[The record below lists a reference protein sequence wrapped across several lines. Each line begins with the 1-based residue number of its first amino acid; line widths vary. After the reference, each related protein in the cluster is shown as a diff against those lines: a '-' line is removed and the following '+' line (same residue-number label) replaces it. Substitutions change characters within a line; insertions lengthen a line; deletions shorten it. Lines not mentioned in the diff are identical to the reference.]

1 MILFSWVTFKVP
13 WSKEL
18 ACLQFPSLLSC
29 AIACFLT
36 LLWYYLWSQLIL
48 QLKEV
53 VDILPAGQNALSKSS
68 LIAKHTSNLEHLF
81 SSNSM
86 MSPRSEVNCNSDKL
100 SISHG
105 SKGLT
110 EKSETVIQDEPGVYL
125 TLLALPNG
133 SNELK
138 RVRFRYVFIIILAL
152 NSNTVEFIT
161 ESSSITS
168 PQFAFHICW
177 FSSTL

>member
-1 MILFSWVTFKVP
+1 MQVEDLTRKSQLLEAEVEKTSKQLKHVT
-13 WSKEL
+13 
-18 ACLQFPSLLSC
+18 
-29 AIACFLT
+29 AIAENEAENCKSAKEVIRSLT
-36 LLWYYLWSQLIL
+36 A

-138 RVRFRYVFIIILAL
+138 RVRFSRKHF
-152 NSNTVEFIT
+152 T
-161 ESSSITS
+161 EE
-168 PQFAFHICW
+168 QAEKWWADYGAKVCERHNVV
-177 FSSTL
+177 